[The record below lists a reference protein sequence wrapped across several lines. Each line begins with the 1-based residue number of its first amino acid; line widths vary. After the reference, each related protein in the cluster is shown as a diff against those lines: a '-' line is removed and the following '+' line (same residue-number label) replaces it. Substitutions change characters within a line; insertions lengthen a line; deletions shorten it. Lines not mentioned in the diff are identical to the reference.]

1 MQTARGAPLN
11 DAHPS
16 APPPTLRR
24 RRLSVLFGVAIL
36 VYALD
41 QGTKYLAVRH
51 LSGRDPIPL
60 IDGLLSLRLVR
71 NSGAAF
77 SIGTGMTAVFSIV
90 ALLVVVVI
98 LRSARRLTS
107 LGWAISLGLVLGGAT
122 GNLTDRLLRAP
133 GVLEGHVVDFL
144 EFPNFPVFNVADS
157 AIVCG
162 GALLVL
168 LTMRGIAIDGPVQRD

>member
-1 MQTARGAPLN
+1 MQAARGASLN

-16 APPPTLRR
+16 APAATLRR
-24 RRLSVLFGVAIL
+24 RRLTVLFAVAIL

-41 QGTKYLAVRH
+41 QVTKYLAVRY
-51 LSGRDPIPL
+51 LSDRDPIPL

-90 ALLVVVVI
+90 AFLVVVVI
-98 LRSARRLTS
+98 LRSARRLAS

-122 GNLTDRLLRAP
+122 GNLTDRLLRSP
-133 GVLEGHVVDFL
+133 GFLQGHVVDFL

-162 GALLVL
+162 GALLVV

>member
-1 MQTARGAPLN
+1 MQAARGASLN
-11 DAHPS
+11 DAQRS
-16 APPPTLRR
+16 VPPPTLRR

-36 VYALD
+36 VYVLD
-41 QGTKYLAVRH
+41 QSTKYLAVRN

-77 SIGTGMTAVFSIV
+77 SIGTGLTAVFSIV
-90 ALLVVVVI
+90 AFLVVLVI
-98 LRSARRLTS
+98 LRSARRLAS

-122 GNLTDRLLRAP
+122 GNLTDRLLRSP
-133 GVLEGHVVDFL
+133 GVLQGHVVDFL
-144 EFPNFPVFNVADS
+144 EFPNFPVFNIADS

>member
-1 MQTARGAPLN
+1 MQTARGASLN
-11 DAHPS
+11 DAQPTGL
-16 APPPTLRR
+16 PPTLRR

-36 VYALD
+36 VYLLD
-41 QGTKYLAVRH
+41 QGTKYLAVRY
-51 LSGRDPIPL
+51 LSGQDPIAV

-77 SIGTGMTAVFSIV
+77 SIGTGLTAVFSVV
-90 ALLVVVVI
+90 AFLVVLVI
-98 LRSARRLTS
+98 LRTARRLVS

-122 GNLTDRLLRAP
+122 GNLTDRLLRSP
-133 GVLEGHVVDFL
+133 GVLQGHVVDFL

-162 GALLVL
+162 GALLVV